1 MGEKKNYFGS
11 ATKFPMYG
19 QYSKGQRTL
28 QTTSYFQQPSLKV
41 WELVSFQQ
49 LGTPKVEYM
58 VASSTTRE
66 RLCGW

>member
-1 MGEKKNYFGS
+1 
-11 ATKFPMYG
+11 MYR
-19 QYSKGQRTL
+19 QYSKVQRTL
-28 QTTSYFQQPSLKV
+28 QTTSYFQQPSWKV
-41 WELVSFQQ
+41 WELVSFQK